1 MILRNAAEWHW
12 SRTLVNIY
20 VNSIVQFRKVIHI
33 SGVLIPFLASENLFG
48 KKLMIALVVLGL
60 AVFLVL
66 EIFKKRLS
74 RDTLLLV
81 YRENEI
87 KGFSIEPLSY
97 IFSVLSLLSLSFFI
111 HEKLCF
117 AAIAILAAGDGVAGV
132 IGRRYGRHRLSFNKD
147 KSWEG
152 SLSGFIAAVMTGF
165 YYAGIIAIEGS
176 VFGMLAGAVNKHD
189 NIAVPYAALIAM
201 VLAQWIAA
209 MI

>member
-1 MILRNAAEWHW
+1 MKTIVYN
-12 SRTLVNIY
+12 TDCQ
-20 VNSIVQFRKVIHI
+20 NSIVQFRKLIHI

-111 HEKLCF
+111 DEKLCF

-132 IGRRYGRHRLSFNKD
+132 IGRRYGSHRLSFNKD

-152 SLSGFIAAVMTGF
+152 SLSGFIAALLTGF
-165 YYAGIIAIEGS
+165 YYAGQIAIIGS
-176 VFGMLAGAVNKHD
+176 AFGMLAGAVSKHD

-201 VLAQWIAA
+201 IMAQWIATLV
-209 MI
+209 

>member
-1 MILRNAAEWHW
+1 MKAIVYN
-12 SRTLVNIY
+12 TDCQ
-20 VNSIVQFRKVIHI
+20 NSIVQFRKLIHI
-33 SGVLIPFLASENLFG
+33 SGVLIPFLAGENLFG

-60 AVFLVL
+60 AVYLAI

-111 HEKLCF
+111 DEKLCF

-152 SLSGFIAAVMTGF
+152 SLSGFIAALLTGF
-165 YYAGIIAIEGS
+165 YYAGPMAIMGS
-176 VFGMLAGAVNKHD
+176 AFGMLAGAVSKHD

-201 VLAQWIAA
+201 IMAQWIATL
-209 MI
+209 I